1 MKLVIYVMTQTK
13 FLEEF
18 LHELNENGVKGATII
33 SSTGMARTL
42 AKNDDMQFIG
52 SLKVLF
58 DNPRKESNVILIALP
73 DEKVKTVYKVIDYVC
88 GNLTEPDTGIAF
100 TIPIEET
107 VGFKNQE

>member
-1 MKLVIYVMTQTK
+1 MKLVVYVMTQTK
-13 FLEEF
+13 FLDEF

-42 AKNDDMQFIG
+42 AKNDDMQLFG

-58 DNPRKESNVILIALP
+58 DNQRQESNVILIALP
-73 DEKVKTVYKVIDYVC
+73 DEKVKTVFKVIDYVC
-88 GNLTEPDTGIAF
+88 GNLQGPDTGVAF

-107 VGFKNQE
+107 LGLKL